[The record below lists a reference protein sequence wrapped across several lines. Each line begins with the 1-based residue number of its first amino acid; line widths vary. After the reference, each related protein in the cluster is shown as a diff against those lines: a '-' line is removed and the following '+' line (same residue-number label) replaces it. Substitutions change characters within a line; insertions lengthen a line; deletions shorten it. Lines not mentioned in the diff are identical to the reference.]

1 MKRIVTLTISIL
13 LLFGSLSACTQ
24 SIATALSEQENLPEV
39 NWYYEFFSDK
49 DDKVAVPESYANQVK
64 KRYLEKTT
72 TYHIEGRSFVVQP
85 VFKKENANSFGTVL
99 LRLMQADCEKSL

>member
-24 SIATALSEQENLPEV
+24 SIATALSEQENLSEV

-49 DDKVAVPESYANQVK
+49 DDKVAVTDNQ
-64 KRYLEKTT
+64 
-72 TYHIEGRSFVVQP
+72 
-85 VFKKENANSFGTVL
+85 TVL
-99 LRLMQADCEKSL
+99 LNKGILEISAALPVSPPKLCSRDAAKPVTCSM